1 MPVSKAQQRA
11 VDKYVKENYDRI
23 EVKVPKGQ
31 KEIIRAHAE
40 ARGESVNGFIGRA
53 IDNQMAADNAASRA
67 ASELSEGIPLHTLE
81 QRVRRTLYKHNMLI
95 RKKEGTYTV
104 VGGDE
109 PHTFNSFGALLAFA
123 DSLENKE
130 DNK

>member
-53 IDNQMAADNAASRA
+53 IDNQMEADNAASRA

-81 QRVRRTLYKHNMLI
+81 QRVRRTLYKHNMLL

-123 DSLENKE
+123 DSL
-130 DNK
+130 D

>member
-1 MPVSKAQQRA
+1 MS
-11 VDKYVKENYDRI
+11 ENYDRI
-23 EVKVPKGQ
+23 NLTVPKGQ
-31 KEIIRAHAE
+31 KDVIKAHAE

-53 IDNQMAADNAASRA
+53 IDNQMEADNAASRA

-95 RKKEGTYTV
+95 RKKGGTYTV

-123 DSLENKE
+123 DSL
-130 DNK
+130 DT